1 MDNSAKDMTCKEI
14 YFSSDGFMLKGT
26 LHLPNAENPP
36 VVIGSHGL
44 VSSGDSPKQIE
55 LARCCNAAGIAYF
68 RFDHRGCGDS
78 QGDFENVTS
87 LAARCRDLRQA
98 IRIIRMRRDL
108 GKRMGLFGSSMG
120 GTTALSTAAVL
131 SETESGKKIDALVTF
146 AAPISNAYLN
156 AEPERPADLKFL
168 TPEFYRTHLQFDIS
182 DKISVLHHVLIF
194 HGDADTIV
202 PVGNARK
209 IFDSVGEPKKI
220 ILQENGDHR
229 MSDPDHQA
237 RFLKETVA
245 WFKAWL
251 F

>member
-1 MDNSAKDMTCKEI
+1 MDNSAKGMACKEI

-26 LHLPNAENPP
+26 LHLPNTENPP

-55 LARCCNAAGIAYF
+55 LARQCNAAGIAYF

-78 QGDFENVTS
+78 QGDFQNVTS

-98 IRIIRMRRDL
+98 IGVIRTRKDL

-120 GTTALSTAAVL
+120 GTTALSTAAGL
-131 SETESGKKIDALVTF
+131 NETESGKIEALVTF
-146 AAPISNAYLN
+146 ATPVSNAYLN

-168 TPEFYRTHLQFDIS
+168 TPEFYRTHLQFDIT
-182 DKISVLHHVLIF
+182 DKLSALHHVLIF
-194 HGDADTIV
+194 HGEADTIV

-209 IFDSVGEPKKI
+209 IFDSVGEPKNM
-220 ILQENGDHR
+220 ILQENGDHH

-237 RFLKETVA
+237 RFLREAVA
-245 WFKAWL
+245 WFKAYL